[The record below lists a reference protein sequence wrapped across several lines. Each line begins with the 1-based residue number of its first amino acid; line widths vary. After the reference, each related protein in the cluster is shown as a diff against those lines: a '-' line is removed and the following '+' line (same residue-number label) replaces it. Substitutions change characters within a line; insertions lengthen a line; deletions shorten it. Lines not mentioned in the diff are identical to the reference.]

1 MRTLWTVAASAIG
14 TKFTQSIKARR
25 ERIRVALHSFA
36 IWYEKHPMPTARQS
50 RLLSLAT
57 PTSGAAE
64 RRALRA
70 DTSLTTCGTGA
81 LCPAF
86 RWRNGEQGVYR
97 MKPTRGLLLGLSI
110 LAIGGSVTA
119 AAAQPVNWSRYSIPE
134 TGTSVNIPSSI
145 FSETAG
151 RPDGYGQRFKTAD
164 GRANLTIQSAPNAAH
179 DSPAS
184 FLAKKNPPSRIQYKR
199 VTSRFFAVSSY
210 KGDDVWYD
218 RCNFSRRFVHCVL
231 INYPAAEER
240 DWDGIIT
247 RISLSLK
254 GGD

>member
-1 MRTLWTVAASAIG
+1 MRTWWTVAASAIG

-50 RLLSLAT
+50 
-57 PTSGAAE
+57 
-64 RRALRA
+64 
-70 DTSLTTCGTGA
+70 
-81 LCPAF
+81 
-86 RWRNGEQGVYR
+86 
-97 MKPTRGLLLGLSI
+97 
-110 LAIGGSVTA
+110 
-119 AAAQPVNWSRYSIPE
+119 
-134 TGTSVNIPSSI
+134 
-145 FSETAG
+145 
-151 RPDGYGQRFKTAD
+151 DGYGQRFKTAD

-231 INYPAAEER
+231 
-240 DWDGIIT
+240 
-247 RISLSLK
+247 
-254 GGD
+254 